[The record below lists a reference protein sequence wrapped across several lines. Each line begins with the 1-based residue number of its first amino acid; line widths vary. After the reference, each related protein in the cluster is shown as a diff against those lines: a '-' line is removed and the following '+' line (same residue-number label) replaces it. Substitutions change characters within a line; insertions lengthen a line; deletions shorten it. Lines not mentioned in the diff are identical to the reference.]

1 MRVQKIEMHFFIEF
15 LLFDFTFIHTLQKMR
30 SLKYVVHLKKQ
41 NDFYFT
47 GLIIKKEANNLK
59 IQSSFAK
66 ALWACEN
73 RVFEEANIL
82 VLYVVFLLCLFFS
95 CMQHLHRSP
104 FSCYI
109 VTHISFSSKQYS
121 RALFL
126 HVRERLKGL
135 C

>member
-1 MRVQKIEMHFFIEF
+1 MRAQKIELHFYIEF
-15 LLFDFTFIHTLQKMR
+15 LLFDFTFIHTLQKNAFVEVC
-30 SLKYVVHLKKQ
+30 STSEKNSQKQ
-41 NDFYFT
+41 DDFYFT
-47 GLIIKKEANNLK
+47 DLIIKKEARNLK

-82 VLYVVFLLCLFFS
+82 VLYVFFLLCLFFS

-109 VTHISFSSKQYS
+109 VTHIF
-121 RALFL
+121 
-126 HVRERLKGL
+126 
-135 C
+135 

>member
-73 RVFEEANIL
+73 GVFRGSKYL
-82 VLYVVFLLCLFFS
+82 GFVC
-95 CMQHLHRSP
+95 
-104 FSCYI
+104 
-109 VTHISFSSKQYS
+109 SFSSLS
-121 RALFL
+121 VFL
-126 HVRERLKGL
+126 MHAAFA
-135 C
+135 